1 HFLQI
6 HITNMYAE
14 RQLAYAPTPY
24 SYTPTSTLSATINV
38 DEELKLANN
47 SAERDLYESL
57 AEIYSIIVTLEALER
72 AFLKDS
78 ISETDYTDTCS
89 RLLKQYK
96 SNLADDS
103 VARAFGSLD
112 SFKLEWNL
120 EVPRATDRLKIGL
133 PATVEA
139 PSRAPGAQSG
149 GGAGANAT
157 HIVSA
162 SENFITLFDAIKMN
176 MLSKDTLHPILVETI
191 QAVNKVT
198 DQDFENKAKI
208 VQWLITLNQMRAA
221 QELSDD
227 QARDLQFD
235 MNLAYDGFKA
245 TLEIIHQRASLSLS
259 TRMSDSTN
267 NHASQQSD
275 QDGEIYT
282 KPSSQQLL
290 DTLSLLSLEPQS
302 WDKTAAQSKPK
313 VRSNGVPQYLTR
325 IVSSPLDWI
334 EDDVEKEKIWDS
346 ASLRLSERSGR
357 TGMGAIS
364 RSFRIPLAADTT
376 NSSSTMKPV
385 ITTSHEQDTTVQVSI
400 HEPALTEDNLG
411 LKTWASSFVFARNW
425 HTLRDRIPL
434 IFDKDETATILEL
447 GAGTGLVGIAAAAVL
462 GANVLLTD
470 LPEIVPNLE
479 RNIASNRDMIESRNG
494 SARAAM
500 LDWTVPEKIICPED
514 AEEPRRPLVAE
525 GKSSRYSLV
534 VAADPIYSKEHPAWL
549 VQTINCHLDQGP
561 DARVLIQI
569 PIRDAY
575 AEERADLKDRM
586 IKIGLELCHEQ
597 TETGYDDW
605 SDGQGEE
612 LSEVEC
618 WLGMWKWKDA

>member
-1 HFLQI
+1 
-6 HITNMYAE
+6 MYAE

-78 ISETDYTDTCS
+78 VSETDYTDTCS

-96 SNLADDS
+96 SNLTDDS
-103 VARAFGSLD
+103 VARAFGSLE

-139 PSRAPGAQSG
+139 PSRAPGAPSG
-149 GGAGANAT
+149 GGAGAAAT

-198 DQDFENKAKI
+198 DRDFENKAKI

-221 QELSDD
+221 QDLSDE
-227 QARDLQFD
+227 QARELQFD

-245 TLEIIHQRASLSLS
+245 TLEASPVTINQNVQFFHQR
-259 TRMSDSTN
+259 RFSD
-267 NHASQQSD
+267 HEEEILDVLDLPQ
-275 QDGEIYT
+275 IYT
-282 KPSSQQLL
+282 KPSSKQLL

-302 WDKTAAQSKPK
+302 WDKTATQSKPK

-325 IVSSPLDWI
+325 IVSSPLTWI
-334 EDDVEKEKIWDS
+334 QDDAEKEKIWDS

-364 RSFRIPLAADTT
+364 RSFRIPLSAETT

-385 ITTSHEQDTTVQVSI
+385 ITTSDEQDTTIDVKI

-425 HTLRDRIPL
+425 HNLRDRIPL
-434 IFDKDETATILEL
+434 VFGKDKNATILEL

-462 GANVLLTD
+462 GAQVLLTD

-479 RNIASNRDMIESRNG
+479 RNIASNEETIDSRNG
-494 SARAAM
+494 SAQAAM
-500 LDWTVPEKIICPED
+500 LDWTTPEKIIYPED
-514 AEEPRRPLVAE
+514 TEGKRPLVAE
-525 GKSSRYSLV
+525 AESSKYPLV

-549 VQTINCHLDQGP
+549 VQTINCHLARGP

-569 PIRDAY
+569 PIREAY

-586 IKIGLELCHEQ
+586 VKIGLEICHEQ
-597 TETGYDDW
+597 TEIGYDDW

-618 WLGMWKWKDA
+618 WMGMWKWKDA